1 MRVYNKSKRMYQHG
15 EYNLPAGGNLKVSD
29 EVAKIWLATGDVVE
43 YVDPA
48 EAKAKESKLEAENAA
63 LKARI
68 AELEKEKGKDG
79 DTKPLEELKKEADA
93 LGIEYAKNIGKT
105 ALQAKIDAKKAEN
118 AE

>member
-15 EYNLPAGGNLKVSD
+15 KYNLPAGKNIEVTED
-29 EVAKIWLATGDVVE
+29 VAKIWLATGDVVE

-48 EAKAKESKLEAENAA
+48 EAKAKESELEAENAE

-68 AELEKEKGKDG
+68 AELEKGKGEDG
-79 DTKPLEELKKEADA
+79 DTKTLEDLKKEADA
-93 LGIEYAKNIGKT
+93 LGIEYAKNIGKPT
-105 ALQAKIDAKKAEN
+105 LQAKIDAKKVEN